1 MLLIAEWILPV
12 TTPPIK
18 GGAVVIRSGLI
29 EEIGKKEKILKE
41 FSGEEVIDFKKA
53 ILMPGFIDAHTH
65 LEYSA
70 FRGICDDLPFSLWK
84 IQLTEKSS
92 HLNKK
97 DWEISADLGALE
109 AIQSG
114 ITCIGD
120 ITSTGASLGAAKK
133 ASLRGIIFYEISE
146 MDSSKKTKTI
156 EKAERGIRE
165 WQNEV
170 KGSNL
175 EIGISPYSVY
185 NVAPPIFKA
194 VSKFAQKND
203 LLLGLH
209 LAGSKDEYNFVKY
222 GAGPLA
228 IEYRK
233 KSGWENVLW
242 QPMGVSPVKYVEN
255 WDVFDSKVLA
265 VHCIQVNE
273 RDIDVL
279 KRYDVRVVHC
289 PKCSSKLGMG
299 IAPLSKFLNRG
310 LAVGIGTDSP
320 ASNNTMDL
328 FDEMRIGLLLHRG
341 LIGGIDYI
349 SAKSF
354 LEMATI
360 GGAKALRLDDKIG
373 SLEKGKEADIIS
385 VDISKSHQVPLQN
398 PYSTLVYTANQE
410 NILMTMVGGEI
421 LYLNQ
426 ESKKVDDKQILKKSE
441 PIKSKLLP

>member
-1 MLLIAEWILPV
+1 MLLTAEWILPV

-18 GGAVVIRSGLI
+18 GGAIVIRDGLI
-29 EEIGKKEKILKE
+29 EAIGKEEKIKKQ
-41 FSGEEVIDFKKA
+41 FSGEEVIGFDKA
-53 ILMPGFIDAHTH
+53 ILLPGFVDAHTH

-84 IQLTEKSS
+84 IQVTEKSNY
-92 HLNKK
+92 LNKK
-97 DWEISADLGALE
+97 DWEISADIGALE

-120 ITSTGASLGAAKK
+120 ITMTGASLRAAKR
-133 ASLRGIIFYEISE
+133 ANLRGVIFFEISE
-146 MDSSKKTKTI
+146 MDSSKTVKTM
-156 EKAERGIRE
+156 EKAEQGIRE
-165 WQNEV
+165 WQEEV
-170 KGSNL
+170 KGTNL
-175 EIGISPYSVY
+175 QIGISPYSVY
-185 NVAPPIFKA
+185 NVAPTLFQA
-194 VSKFAQKND
+194 VSKFAQKKD

-209 LAGSKDEYNFVKY
+209 LAGSKDEYDFVKY

-233 KSGWENVLW
+233 KSGWEDVLW

-255 WDVFDSKVLA
+255 WDVFDSNVLA

-273 RDIDVL
+273 QDIDVL
-279 KRYDVRVVHC
+279 KRYDVRIVHC
-289 PKCSSKLGMG
+289 PKCSAKLGMG
-299 IAPLSKFLNRG
+299 IAPLLSFINRG

-328 FDEMRIGLLLHRG
+328 FDEMRIGLLLQRG
-341 LIGGIDYI
+341 MVGTVEQT
-349 SAKSF
+349 SAESF
-354 LEMATI
+354 LEMATL

-385 VDISKSHQVPLQN
+385 VDISKSHQVPLQS
-398 PYSTLVYTANQE
+398 PYSALVYTSNQE
-410 NILMTMVGGEI
+410 NILMTMVKGEI

-426 ESKKVDDKQILKKSE
+426 ESKKLNDKEILRKSE
-441 PIKSKLLP
+441 PIKSKLM